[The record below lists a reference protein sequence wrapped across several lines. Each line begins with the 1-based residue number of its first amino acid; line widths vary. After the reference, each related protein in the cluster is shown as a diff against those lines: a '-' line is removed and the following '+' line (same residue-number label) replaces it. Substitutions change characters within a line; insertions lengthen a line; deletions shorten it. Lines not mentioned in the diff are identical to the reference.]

1 MKITYTFAITV
12 CLGVCDRISCPEILC
27 EDPDPL
33 LPLRPDL
40 CFIHDTEQPSE
51 IFRAHSCDWYK
62 KSGQTLVP
70 PESKSACEFD
80 ITDGKFAWI
89 TESEQ
94 IIPDSPEE
102 S

>member
-1 MKITYTFAITV
+1 MKTTYTFAITV

-62 KSGQTLVP
+62 KVVRHWCLLKAKVP
-70 PESKSACEFD
+70 VNL
-80 ITDGKFAWI
+80 I
-89 TESEQ
+89 
-94 IIPDSPEE
+94 
-102 S
+102 